1 MKRTSLSLFGAA
13 ALIAATSLLSAATVQ
28 AGVLNDPGIDQA
40 VDLTSESD
48 VLQVMVL
55 TAESYDVV
63 TVRLI
68 ADTVD
73 VWALDLT
80 ADTVDVRSAINQTFN
95 SKYIIARSAPRPW
108 SNTRLIC

>member
-13 ALIAATSLLSAATVQ
+13 ALIATTALFSAATVQ

-48 VLQVMVL
+48 VVQVMVL
-55 TAESYDVV
+55 TAESYDVL
-63 TVRLI
+63 TVHLI
-68 ADTVD
+68 ADPVE
-73 VWALDLT
+73 VWALNLT

-95 SKYIIARSAPRPW
+95 SKHIIARSGSHPW
-108 SNTRLIC
+108 SSSRLIC